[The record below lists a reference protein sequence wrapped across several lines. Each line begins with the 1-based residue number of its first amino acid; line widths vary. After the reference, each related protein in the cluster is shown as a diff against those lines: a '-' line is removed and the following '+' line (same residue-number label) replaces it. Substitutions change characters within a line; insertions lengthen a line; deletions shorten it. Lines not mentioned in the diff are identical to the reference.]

1 MRESLQG
8 FSKNDRKK
16 PLLQIMMVDEFDVVF
31 RSKRYCPIKF
41 LFYSMFDLVFDEI
54 TALLESRPLLA
65 FVLKDH

>member
-1 MRESLQG
+1 
-8 FSKNDRKK
+8 
-16 PLLQIMMVDEFDVVF
+16 MMVDEFDVVF